1 VKKRGAK
8 MSSLHVDKA
17 LNNNVIIAQHPEH
30 GEVVV
35 IGKGIGFNRKPN
47 DDIPLTAVEKMFILK
62 NQQEQEQYKQL
73 LPQVDEAL
81 IEIINEVITY
91 IAERTDVPLNEHIH
105 IALTDH
111 ISFALKRKEQGIII
125 QNPFLYETR
134 EIYPDE
140 YRMGEYAVRLIKEKM
155 DVDLGQDEIGFV
167 ALHIYSAMTNQNISQ
182 VREHSQL
189 ITDLV
194 NLVADQLDYSF
205 ETQSLDYSRL
215 LTHLRFALERVRRG
229 DKVEELHKLDSLLK
243 LEYPEMYSLAWKL
256 TKVMEKRLKLPV
268 YPAEVGYL
276 TIHLQR
282 LNQRKEEE
290 NK

>member
-1 VKKRGAK
+1 
-8 MSSLHVDKA
+8 M
-17 LNNNVIIAQHPEH
+17 
-30 GEVVV
+30 
-35 IGKGIGFNRKPN
+35 
-47 DDIPLTAVEKMFILK
+47 
-62 NQQEQEQYKQL
+62 
-73 LPQVDEAL
+73 DEAL

-134 EIYPDE
+134 EIYPEE
-140 YRMGEYAVRLIKEKM
+140 YRMGEYAVRLIKERM
-155 DVDLGQDEIGFV
+155 GVDLGMDEIGFV

-194 NLVADQLDYSF
+194 NLVSDQLDYSF
-205 ETQSLDYSRL
+205 ETESLDYSRL

>member
-1 VKKRGAK
+1 

-35 IGKGIGFNRKPN
+35 IGKGIGFNRKPS
-47 DDIPLTAVEKMFILK
+47 DHIPLMAVEKMFILT

-134 EIYPDE
+134 EIYPEE
-140 YRMGEYAVRLIKEKM
+140 YRMGEYAVRLIKERM
-155 DVDLGQDEIGFV
+155 GVDLGMDEIGFV

-194 NLVADQLDYSF
+194 NLVSDQLDYSF
-205 ETQSLDYSRL
+205 ETESLDYSRL

>member
-1 VKKRGAK
+1 

-35 IGKGIGFNRKPN
+35 IGKGIGFNRKPS
-47 DDIPLTAVEKMFILK
+47 DHIPLMAVEKMFILK

-111 ISFALKRKEQGIII
+111 ISFALKRKEQGIVI

-134 EIYPDE
+134 EIYPEE
-140 YRMGEYAVRLIKEKM
+140 YRMGEYAVRLIKERM
-155 DVDLGQDEIGFV
+155 GVDLGMDEIGFV

-194 NLVADQLDYSF
+194 SLVSDQLDYSF
-205 ETQSLDYSRL
+205 ETGSLDYSRL

-256 TKVMEKRLKLPV
+256 TKVMEKRLNLPV